1 MIEIIKRRMMITM
14 KKKLFFLTVLL
25 CAAAFVS
32 GCGSPDG
39 KETLTVLNYGK
50 YFDPE
55 ALEMFEEETG
65 IKVEYEEYESPEEM
79 YTKYKAGSID
89 YDLLCTSDYM
99 IQKLI
104 QEGEVLEMNHD
115 NISSYQNLDPKIID
129 ASASFDPD
137 HTYTLPF
144 FYGTVGILYNTDEVD
159 AKETDTWNVLW
170 DSKYDG
176 KIIMENSVSDCF
188 LVPLKQLGY
197 SLNSTD
203 KNELEEALQMLLEQ
217 KPMIYAYF
225 VDETGDEMAAG
236 NASLAV
242 VYSGEA
248 AYAQSL
254 ADNLAYSVPKEG
266 SNLWIDSWF
275 IPKTCKNQENAE
287 KFLDFL
293 CREDIA
299 KMNFDYVFYATPN
312 MAVYENLD
320 EETKNDTTIFPDQS
334 VIDNCE
340 VYVSLDEEGTD
351 LYNQLWKKLKSD

>member
-1 MIEIIKRRMMITM
+1 M
-14 KKKLFFLTVLL
+14 KNKIFFPAVLL
-25 CAAAFVS
+25 AAAALFS
-32 GCGSPDG
+32 GCGNSSDS

-50 YFDPE
+50 YFDPD

-99 IQKLI
+99 VQKLI
-104 QEGEVLEMNHD
+104 EEGEVLEMNYD
-115 NISSYQNLDPKIID
+115 NIPSYQNIDSQIID
-129 ASASFDPD
+129 ASASFDPK
-137 HTYTLPF
+137 HTYTLPY
-144 FYGTVGILYNTDEVD
+144 FYGTVGILYNTDEID
-159 AKETDTWNVLW
+159 ASQTDSWNILW
-170 DSKYDG
+170 DKKYEG
-176 KIIMENSVSDCF
+176 KIIMENSVRDCF

-197 SLNSTD
+197 SLNTTD
-203 KNELEEALQMLLEQ
+203 KNELDEALQMLLEQ
-217 KPMIYAYF
+217 KPLIYAYF

-254 ADNLAYSVPKEG
+254 ADNLAYNVPKEG

-275 IPKTCKNQENAE
+275 IPKTCKNQSNAE

-299 KMNFDYVFYATPN
+299 RMNFDYVYYATPN
-312 MAVYENLD
+312 TAVYENLD
-320 EETKNDTTIFPDQS
+320 EETKNDTTIFPDQATL
-334 VIDNCE
+334 DNCE
-340 VYVSLDEEGTD
+340 VYLSLDEEGTS
-351 LYNQLWKKLKSD
+351 LYNQLWKELKSN

>member
-1 MIEIIKRRMMITM
+1 M
-14 KKKLFFLTVLL
+14 KKNILC
-25 CAAAFVS
+25 CAALALAACS
-32 GCGSPDG
+32 LTGCGGSSAKD
-39 KETLTVLNYGK
+39 ENTLTVLNYGK
-50 YFDPE
+50 YFDPD
-55 ALEMFEEETG
+55 ALKMFEEETG
-65 IKVEYEEYESPEEM
+65 IKVEYEEYENPEEM

-104 QEGEVLEMNHD
+104 GEGEVLEMNYD
-115 NISSYQNLDPKIID
+115 NIPEYKNISGSIID
-129 ASASFDPD
+129 SSASFDPE
-137 HTYTLPF
+137 HKYTLPY

-159 AKETDTWNVLW
+159 ASETESWNVLW
-170 DSKYDG
+170 DSKYEG
-176 KIIMENSVSDCF
+176 KIIMENSVRDCF

-197 SLNSTD
+197 SLNTTD
-203 KNELEEALQMLLEQ
+203 EGELDEALDMLLEQ
-217 KPMIYAYF
+217 KPLIYAYF

-254 ADNLAYSVPKEG
+254 ADNLGYTVPKEG

-275 IPKTCKNQENAE
+275 IPKTCGHPENAE

-299 KMNFDYVFYATPN
+299 AMNFNYVYYATPN
-312 MAVYENLD
+312 TAVYDSLD
-320 EETKNDTTIFPDQS
+320 EETKNDATIFPDQATL
-334 VIDNCE
+334 DDCE
-340 VYVSLDEEGTD
+340 VYVSLDDEGTA
-351 LYNQLWKKLKSD
+351 LYNQLWKELKSN

>member
-1 MIEIIKRRMMITM
+1 M
-14 KKKLFFLTVLL
+14 KNKIFFPAVLL
-25 CAAAFVS
+25 AVTALFS
-32 GCGSPDG
+32 GCGNSSDS

-50 YFDPE
+50 YFDPD

-104 QEGEVLEMNHD
+104 EEGEVLEMNYD
-115 NISSYQNLDPKIID
+115 NIPSYQNIDSKIID
-129 ASASFDPD
+129 ASASFDPK
-137 HTYTLPF
+137 HTYTLPY
-144 FYGTVGILYNTDEVD
+144 FYGTVGILYNTDEID
-159 AKETDTWNVLW
+159 ASQTASWNILW
-170 DSKYDG
+170 DKKYEG
-176 KIIMENSVSDCF
+176 KIIMENSVRDCF

-197 SLNSTD
+197 SLNTTD
-203 KNELEEALQMLLEQ
+203 KNELDEALQMLLEQ
-217 KPMIYAYF
+217 KPLIYAYF

-254 ADNLAYSVPKEG
+254 ADNLAYNVPKEG

-275 IPKTCKNQENAE
+275 IPKTCKNQSNAE

-299 KMNFDYVFYATPN
+299 RMNFDYVYYATPN
-312 MAVYENLD
+312 TAVYENLD
-320 EETKNDTTIFPDQS
+320 EETKNDTTIFPDQATL
-334 VIDNCE
+334 DNCE
-340 VYVSLDEEGTD
+340 VYLSLDEEGTN
-351 LYNQLWKKLKSD
+351 LYNQLWKELKSN

>member
-1 MIEIIKRRMMITM
+1 M
-14 KKKLFFLTVLL
+14 KNRLFFFSLL
-25 CAAAFVS
+25 LFILSVFM
-32 GCGSPDG
+32 GCGNSTKNG
-39 KETLTVLNYGK
+39 ETLTILNYGK

-55 ALEMFEEETG
+55 ALKLFEEETG
-65 IKVEYEEYESPEEM
+65 IQVDYEEYESPEEM

-104 QEGEVLEMNHD
+104 GEGEVLEINYD
-115 NISSYQNLDPKIID
+115 SIPNYQNISQSIID
-129 ASASFDPD
+129 ASAAFDPT
-137 HTYTLPF
+137 HCYTLPY
-144 FYGTVGILYNTDEVD
+144 FYGTVGILYNTDEVN

-170 DSKYDG
+170 DEKYGG
-176 KIIMENSVSDCF
+176 KIIMENSVRDCF

-203 KNELEEALQMLLEQ
+203 KTKLNEALQMLTEQ
-217 KPMIYAYF
+217 KPLVYAYF

-236 NASLAV
+236 NAALSV

-275 IPKTCKNQENAE
+275 IPKTCKNQKNAE

-299 KMNFDYVFYATPN
+299 AMNFDYVYYATPN
-312 MAVYENLD
+312 TAVYDNLED
-320 EETKNDTTIFPDQS
+320 SVKNDTTIFPDQAT
-334 VIDNCE
+334 IDNCE
-340 VYVSLDEEGTD
+340 VYIALDEESTN
-351 LYNQLWKKLKSD
+351 LYNQLWKELKSN

>member
-1 MIEIIKRRMMITM
+1 M
-14 KKKLFFLTVLL
+14 KKRFYFFSLLLFILS
-25 CAAAFVS
+25 AFA
-32 GCGSPDG
+32 GCGNSAKSG
-39 KETLTVLNYGK
+39 ETLTVLNYGK

-55 ALEMFEEETG
+55 ALKMFEEETG
-65 IKVEYEEYESPEEM
+65 IKVDYEEYESPEEM

-104 QEGEVLEMNHD
+104 GEGEVLEMNYD
-115 NISSYQNLDPKIID
+115 NISDYKNIDQSIID
-129 ASASFDPD
+129 ASAAFDPD
-137 HTYTLPF
+137 HRYTLPF
-144 FYGTVGILYNTDEVD
+144 FYGTVGILYNTEEVD
-159 AKETDTWNVLW
+159 AKETNTWNILW
-170 DSKYDG
+170 DKKYEG
-176 KIIMENSVSDCF
+176 KIIMENSVRDCF

-197 SLNSTD
+197 SLNTTD
-203 KNELEEALQMLLEQ
+203 EGELNEALQMLLEQ
-217 KPMIYAYF
+217 KPLIYAYF

-242 VYSGEA
+242 AYSGEA

-254 ADNLAYSVPKEG
+254 ADHLAYSVPKEG

-299 KMNFDYVFYATPN
+299 KMNFDYVYYATPN
-312 MAVYENLD
+312 TAVYDNLED
-320 EETKNDTTIFPDQS
+320 SIKNDTTIFPDQAT
-334 VIDNCE
+334 IDNCE
-340 VYVSLDEEGTD
+340 VYIGLDEEGTN
-351 LYNQLWKKLKSD
+351 LYNQLWKELKSN

>member
-1 MIEIIKRRMMITM
+1 M
-14 KKKLFFLTVLL
+14 KKRFYFCSLL
-25 CAAAFVS
+25 LLILSVFT
-32 GCGSPDG
+32 GCGNSKKSD
-39 KETLTVLNYGK
+39 ETLTVLNYGK

-55 ALEMFEEETG
+55 ALKIFEEETG
-65 IKVEYEEYESPEEM
+65 IKVDYEEYESPEEM

-104 QEGEVLEMNHD
+104 GEGEVLEMNYD
-115 NISSYQNLDPKIID
+115 NIPDYENISQSIID
-129 ASASFDPD
+129 ASAAFDPE
-137 HTYTLPF
+137 HRYTLPF

-159 AKETDTWNVLW
+159 ARETDTWNILW
-170 DSKYDG
+170 DKKYEG
-176 KIIMENSVSDCF
+176 KIIMENSVRDCF

-197 SLNSTD
+197 SLNTTD
-203 KNELEEALQMLLEQ
+203 EGELKDALEMLLEQ
-217 KPMIYAYF
+217 KPLIYAYF

-242 VYSGEA
+242 TYSGEA

-287 KFLDFL
+287 KFLNFL

-299 KMNFDYVFYATPN
+299 KMNFEYVYYATPN
-312 MAVYENLD
+312 TAVFDNLED
-320 EETKNDTTIFPDQS
+320 TVKNDVTIFPDQS
-334 VIDNCE
+334 TIDNCE
-340 VYVSLDEEGTD
+340 VFIGLDEEGTN
-351 LYNQLWKKLKSD
+351 LYNQLWKELKSN